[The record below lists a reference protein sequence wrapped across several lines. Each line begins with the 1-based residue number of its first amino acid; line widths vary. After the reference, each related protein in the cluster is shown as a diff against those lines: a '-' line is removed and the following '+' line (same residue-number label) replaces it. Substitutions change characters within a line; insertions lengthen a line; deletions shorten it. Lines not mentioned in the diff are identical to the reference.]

1 MKTDPEYQAKWLKL
15 VNQYK
20 ISNQTMKHF
29 SEIHNVKV
37 YQLQYWIKKYKQRTI
52 DSPISFTEVKVIKPP
67 IIENSIKIT
76 YGKLVIELS
85 EHFNEETLLRVL
97 KAVDTLV

>member
-20 ISNQTMKHF
+20 ISNHTMKRF

-52 DSPISFTEVKVIKPP
+52 DSPISFTEVKVIKTP